1 MTSFCYSVPRVVFF
15 ALASSLALPALAQSF
30 PAPREPL
37 ECIAAQKLAYPAS
50 DRPTL
55 EQVANLQD
63 CDAERL
69 YYGLDGPANPLEARL
84 CALSPGNED
93 SAQEAGILM
102 MLYANGVGVTRD
114 FSLAKKAACVAG
126 GSPMELR
133 GRLRHLRE
141 MEEGKAGAAPID
153 ICDDIA
159 SGFMQGIC
167 ADIQSELASKGRV
180 VAMASLTANWSAAK
194 RQAFERFKEQFDGF
208 VTARSNLEIDQSG
221 TARAALLIEEE
232 RLRQDELLEELR
244 QFEAG
249 RLPRFSAE
257 EYARLDRELNLTYRD
272 LLSVKAD
279 DSGTVTKK
287 AVREAQRHWLRY
299 REAWVTFGTISY
311 PGTTAAVWRGLAT
324 EKRIA
329 MLKTLRESWD

>member
-37 ECIAAQKLAYPAS
+37 ECVSARKLDYPAS
-50 DRPTL
+50 DRPTPR
-55 EQVANLQD
+55 QIANLQD

-180 VAMASLTANWSAAK
+180 VAMASLTANWPAAK

-221 TARAALLIEEE
+221 TARAALIIEEE

-257 EYARLDRELNLTYRD
+257 EYARLDRELNLSYRE
-272 LLSVKAD
+272 LLSAKAD
-279 DSGTVTKK
+279 ESGTITKK
-287 AVREAQRHWLRY
+287 AVREAQRYWLQY
-299 REAWVTFGTISY
+299 REDWVTFGTLSY
-311 PGTTAAVWRGLAT
+311 SGTTATSWRALAT
-324 EKRIA
+324 KERIA
-329 MLKTLRESWD
+329 MLKSLRESWD